1 MTYKLF
7 KNADGDTICVVK
19 TISETSIGVGKT
31 EWHKLHIPFDEANT
45 DYQDYLAWVAEGN
58 TAEAAD

>member
-7 KNADGDTICVVK
+7 KNLDGEISVIK
-19 TISETSIGVGKT
+19 TLSETSIGVGKT
-31 EWHKLHIPFDEANT
+31 EWRRLHIPFDNDNI

-58 TAEAAD
+58 TAETES

>member
-7 KNADGDTICVVK
+7 KNLDGDISVIK

-31 EWHKLHIPFDEANT
+31 EWRRLHIPFDEANT